1 MITRF
6 LTSVTTAFSPFNPK
20 AGKTARNFLAM
31 LPPNARST
39 MAINV
44 KMLPRADAAKPAILA
59 LTFSTIH
66 LESPACK
73 PPTNQTLPTEDGKE
87 MKLDLDQLKIKD
99 IMVEV
104 DRHSRMLSRQEELAG

>member
-6 LTSVTTAFSPFNPK
+6 LTSVTTAFAPFNPK

-44 KMLPRADAAKPAILA
+44 KMLPRTEANKPTILS
-59 LTFSTIH
+59 LTFST
-66 LESPACK
+66 SA
-73 PPTNQTLPTEDGKE
+73 TLRLYYEYRSH
-87 MKLDLDQLKIKD
+87 Q
-99 IMVEV
+99 
-104 DRHSRMLSRQEELAG
+104 SS